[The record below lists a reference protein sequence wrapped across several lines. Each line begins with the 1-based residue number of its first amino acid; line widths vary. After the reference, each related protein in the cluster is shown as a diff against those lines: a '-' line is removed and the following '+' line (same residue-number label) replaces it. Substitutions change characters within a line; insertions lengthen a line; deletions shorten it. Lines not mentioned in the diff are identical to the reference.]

1 MVGRDGESMRTS
13 EGVDLSQA
21 LRSARREGLF
31 ESLREIYDSFPET
44 ECENCARCC
53 FESPGLFFVE
63 YLHLV
68 DQIARWPGPRREL
81 LVRRALE
88 ELFFSWIEADRPC
101 LFLEDLRCTRY
112 ERRPLACRLFGLV
125 APADPVQ
132 AESEARLAARQE
144 ARRLKLLGIEVPEA
158 IVERS
163 LASCDRVRDRDGNPA
178 RVDGDAVA
186 ARVARLDEAL
196 LPRQVVM
203 EEFCFRSLPERLGA
217 AMLGGEAIE
226 MMRIQFL
233 RRAQRGEAAENLI
246 EVIRKQVQLPPALGG
261 KKGGR

>member
-1 MVGRDGESMRTS
+1 MVERGGESMRTS

-21 LRSARREGLF
+21 LRRARREGLF

-53 FESPGLFFVE
+53 FESPGLFFIE
-63 YLHLV
+63 YLYQV
-68 DQIARWPGPRREL
+68 DQLAREPGPRLEL
-81 LVRRALE
+81 LVREALE
-88 ELFFSWIEADRPC
+88 ELFFSWIEPDRPC
-101 LFLEDLRCTRY
+101 LFLEDLRCTQY

-158 IVERS
+158 IVQRS
-163 LASCDRVRDRDGNPA
+163 LASCDRVRDRNGNPA
-178 RVDGDAVA
+178 RVDGDAMA

-196 LPRQVVM
+196 LPRQVVV

-226 MMRIQFL
+226 TMRIQLL
-233 RRAQRGEAAENLI
+233 RRAQRGEAVENLI
-246 EVIRKQVQLPPALGG
+246 EIIRKQVQLPPALGG